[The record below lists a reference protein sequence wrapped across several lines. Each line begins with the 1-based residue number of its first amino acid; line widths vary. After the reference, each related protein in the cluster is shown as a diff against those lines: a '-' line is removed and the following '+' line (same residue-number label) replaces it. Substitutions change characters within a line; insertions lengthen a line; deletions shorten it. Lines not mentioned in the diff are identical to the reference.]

1 MEVDQKV
8 LDDMTRRLVEEFHPE
23 KIFLFGSHAWGNPTQ
38 DSDVDLMVIVSDSD
52 ARPTERALRARRCLS
67 DVVVPK
73 DILVKT
79 RKEFDRYADVYAS
92 LEAEILDR
100 GKVLYG

>member
-23 KIFLFGSHAWGNPTQ
+23 KIFLFGSHAWGTATE
-38 DSDVDLMVIVSDSD
+38 DSDVDLMVVVSDSD
-52 ARPTERALRARRCLS
+52 AKPTERARRAHLCLAGIPAS
-67 DVVVPK
+67 A
-73 DILVKT
+73 DIMVKT
-79 RKEFDRYADVYAS
+79 RSEFDRYRDVYAS